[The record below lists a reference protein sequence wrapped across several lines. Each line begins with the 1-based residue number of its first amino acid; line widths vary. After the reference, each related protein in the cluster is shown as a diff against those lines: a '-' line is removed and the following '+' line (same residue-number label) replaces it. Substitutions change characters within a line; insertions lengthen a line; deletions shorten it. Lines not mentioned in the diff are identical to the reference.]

1 MGCGPDHGLGDRAGQ
16 ELRGREGA
24 RSARSHLRL
33 PGSHRRLQ
41 HVADGASGHHRQ
53 PVPAREHHRRAR
65 HSREVTAVLEV
76 RQLSARYGRVEALHD
91 ICLSVA
97 DGEFVAV
104 LGPNGAGKSTLM
116 RAIMGLVANSG
127 EVSFRGAAL
136 PRQAP
141 DACVARGVVLVPEG
155 RGIFAPMTV
164 AENLELGA
172 YLLNDDVEFERRR
185 ARVFK
190 LFPRLRERL
199 GQIAGS
205 LSGGEQQMRAVGRAL
220 MADPKILLLDE
231 PSLGLAPRII
241 DEILST
247 LALLNKEGL
256 PIVLVEQKAPLAL
269 RLTSRAYLLSVGRL
283 IAEIDPRNITSHDEL
298 ARYYLS

>member
-1 MGCGPDHGLGDRAGQ
+1 
-16 ELRGREGA
+16 
-24 RSARSHLRL
+24 
-33 PGSHRRLQ
+33 
-41 HVADGASGHHRQ
+41 
-53 PVPAREHHRRAR
+53 
-65 HSREVTAVLEV
+65 VTSVLEV

-91 ICLSVA
+91 ISLSVA

-127 EVSFRGAAL
+127 DVSFRGAAL
-136 PRQAP
+136 PRQSP
-141 DACVARGVVLVPEG
+141 DTCVARGVVLVPEG

-172 YLLNDDVEFERRR
+172 YLLNDSAEFERRQ
-185 ARVFK
+185 ARVFN
-190 LFPRLRERL
+190 LFPRMRERL
-199 GQIAGS
+199 GQVAGS
-205 LSGGEQQMRAVGRAL
+205 LSGGEQQMLAVGRAL

-231 PSLGLAPRII
+231 PSLGLGPKFI

-269 RLTSRAYLLSVGRL
+269 RLSNRAYLLSVGRL
-283 IAEIDPRNITSHDEL
+283 IAEIDPRTIKSHDEL

>member
-1 MGCGPDHGLGDRAGQ
+1 MT
-16 ELRGREGA
+16 
-24 RSARSHLRL
+24 SI
-33 PGSHRRLQ
+33 
-41 HVADGASGHHRQ
+41 
-53 PVPAREHHRRAR
+53 
-65 HSREVTAVLEV
+65 LEV

-91 ICLSVA
+91 LSLSVA

-116 RAIMGLVANSG
+116 RAIMGLVANAG
-127 EVSFRGAAL
+127 DVSFRGAAL
-136 PRQAP
+136 PRQSP
-141 DACVARGVVLVPEG
+141 DTCVARGVVLVPEG

-172 YLLNDDVEFERRR
+172 YLLNDSAEFERRQ
-185 ARVFK
+185 ARVFS
-190 LFPRLRERL
+190 LFPRMRERL
-199 GQIAGS
+199 GQVAGS
-205 LSGGEQQMRAVGRAL
+205 LSGGEQQMLAVGRAL

-231 PSLGLAPRII
+231 PSLGLGPKVI

-269 RLTSRAYLLSVGRL
+269 RLSNRAYLLSVGRL
-283 IAEIDPRNITSHDEL
+283 IAEIDPRTIKSHDEL

>member
-1 MGCGPDHGLGDRAGQ
+1 
-16 ELRGREGA
+16 
-24 RSARSHLRL
+24 
-33 PGSHRRLQ
+33 
-41 HVADGASGHHRQ
+41 
-53 PVPAREHHRRAR
+53 
-65 HSREVTAVLEV
+65 VTSVLEV

-91 ICLSVA
+91 ISLSVA

-127 EVSFRGAAL
+127 DVSFRGAAL
-136 PRQAP
+136 PRQSP
-141 DACVARGVVLVPEG
+141 DTCVARGVVLVPEG

-172 YLLNDDVEFERRR
+172 YLLKDPAEFERRR
-185 ARVFK
+185 TRVFN
-190 LFPRLRERL
+190 LFPRMRERL

-205 LSGGEQQMRAVGRAL
+205 LSGGEQQMLAVGRAL

-231 PSLGLAPRII
+231 PSLGLAPKVI

-269 RLTSRAYLLSVGRL
+269 RLSSRAYLLSVGRL
-283 IAEIDPRNITSHDEL
+283 IAEIDPRTIKSHDEL
-298 ARYYLS
+298 ARFYLS